1 MTDNERIARWR
12 LILGSESQQS
22 FESMGG
28 GALSDEQLLMDQ
40 ALAAI
45 YGGPGESFSG
55 SKGAGKGP
63 SSPHISKWLGDLR
76 SLFDSEHLQ
85 VAGRSSLS
93 FRQRNCRRRSKRR
106 HQAQRT

>member
-40 ALAAI
+40 AL
-45 YGGPGESFSG
+45 
-55 SKGAGKGP
+55 
-63 SSPHISKWLGDLR
+63 
-76 SLFDSEHLQ
+76 
-85 VAGRSSLS
+85 
-93 FRQRNCRRRSKRR
+93 
-106 HQAQRT
+106 